1 MATTWLLSGGV
12 GLAAVV
18 TAGIGTA
25 TLGNADDRW
34 QDNRHFRPAP
44 SVHSGRPSGT
54 TTEQPIARRPTQVPQ
69 QQRSGWNLQWR
80 TSPTIAAEQARRI
93 SDEAFEAETAGP
105 DVWASQPNAVPAAT
119 HQAKHDVP
127 TPQPAQNLLR
137 PTSSGSI
144 QRVAWLNQNAANQN
158 AASQNAANQST
169 GQNAS
174 GFSVPDNLFR
184 DAAETPPGGSTPP
197 NSAAIGAP
205 EMLPPGEPSFG
216 LPEPTAPLQELPV
229 PKSAT
234 KVPDELSELFEID
247 PPANNSPT
255 PSPEST
261 KPTDGSSIR
270 DMIQG
275 EPAPVPNEKPTSP
288 TPDVVEEIDS
298 PSDRQTFAPNPF
310 QNDEDERAAER
321 RQTEQQR
328 ADQRERNRMSD
339 GDRPSIFSDDDGPA
353 SSGTGL
359 SCDDF
364 RNRIEASTIDQVSLD
379 ISPPFRP
386 DVIDED
392 EYQKLRSKF
401 NAKQESRVWR
411 SIDGRPLG
419 TGRLE
424 DLAYE
429 KAIISTEFGSQE
441 ELPLNRLS
449 EPDLAYISQN
459 WGLPTECLIEQVAY
473 TPRTW
478 TPTTMTYVASNLCHK
493 PLYFEE
499 VNLERYGHTAGPF
512 AQPVIS
518 SAHFFF
524 NIAVLP
530 YKMGVHSPHE
540 CQYALGYYRPGNCA
554 PWIIPPVPLS
564 VKGAWFQAAAITGT
578 ALLVP

>member
-1 MATTWLLSGGV
+1 MLLSGSI
-12 GLAAVV
+12 GLGAFA
-18 TAGIGTA
+18 TASIGH
-25 TLGNADDRW
+25 ADDNW
-34 QDNRHFRPAP
+34 QDNRHFRAAPA
-44 SVHSGRPSGT
+44 VHSGRPSSDFHT
-54 TTEQPIARRPTQVPQ
+54 ASTADRPHPVTST
-69 QQRSGWNLQWR
+69 QRSGWNLQWR

-93 SDEAFEAETAGP
+93 SDSAFEDKSTRP
-105 DVWASQPNAVPAAT
+105 DVWTTQPNIVAASGQPVPVELS
-119 HQAKHDVP
+119 QQP
-127 TPQPAQNLLR
+127 TQQPAHQPATDNRLR
-137 PTSSGSI
+137 QSSASNV
-144 QRVAWLNQNAANQN
+144 QRVAWLNQNAANPN
-158 AASQNAANQST
+158 ADQPA
-169 GQNAS
+169 G
-174 GFSVPDNLFR
+174 GFSIPDNLFR
-184 DAAETPPGGSTPP
+184 DSAANPPSSPTPNASTPP
-197 NSAAIGAP
+197 NSSTIGTP
-205 EMLPPGEPSFG
+205 EILPPGEPSFG
-216 LPEPTAPLQELPV
+216 LPEAIAPMQVLPV
-229 PKSAT
+229 PKSAPGI
-234 KVPDELSELFEID
+234 PDELSELFEID
-247 PPANNSPT
+247 PPAADSKPINPM
-255 PSPEST
+255 PQPEST
-261 KPTDGSSIR
+261 APADGSSIR

-275 EPAPVPNEKPTSP
+275 EPAPVPVPRDQAPSN
-288 TPDVVEEIDS
+288 TPDVVDEIDS
-298 PSDRQTFAPNPF
+298 PSDRETFAPNPF
-310 QNDEDERAAER
+310 QNREDERAAER
-321 RQTEQQR
+321 RQSDAQR
-328 ADQRERNRMSD
+328 EEQRERNRVRD
-339 GDRPSIFSDDDGPA
+339 AGRPSIFSDDDGPA

-364 RNRIEASTIDQVSLD
+364 RDRIEASTIDQVSLD

-392 EYQKLRSKF
+392 EFQKLRGKF
-401 NAKQESRVWR
+401 QAKQEARVWR

-429 KAIISTEFGSQE
+429 KAVITTEFGSQE

-473 TPRTW
+473 TPRSW

-564 VKGAWFQAAAITGT
+564 VKGAWYQAAAITGT